1 MNELKELFEA
11 ADKAGTGFID
21 LKSFT
26 TVLCNNIVPLRPDVV
41 RLMLK
46 AIDQQS
52 SDRINYRHFLMM
64 IDSESEAEVD
74 APFEENDDSTSMDKI
89 SSFWSEDENGYTEL
103 ATEELKEWIYSIDIS
118 EISKKLLVA
127 MADTNDDGVI
137 DLEEFKEAY
146 KRLLIR
152 LQYD

>member
-1 MNELKELFEA
+1 MNDLKELFES
-11 ADKAGTGFID
+11 ADKTGTGFID

-26 TVLCNNIVPLRPDVV
+26 AVLCKKIVPLRADVV

-46 AIDQQS
+46 AIDEQS
-52 SDRINYRHFLMM
+52 SDRINYRYFLTM
-64 IDSESEAEVD
+64 IDSESKGGTD
-74 APFEENDDSTSMDKI
+74 APIDETDVSANIDII
-89 SSFWSEDENGYTEL
+89 SSFWSEDENGFTEL
-103 ATEELKEWIYSIDIS
+103 AIEELKEWIYSIDIS